1 MRSHAT
7 EMFVLLG
14 GWNLSAMGG
23 QRDPN
28 GFSGSPR
35 IVCDRN
41 SCELNFGWAASYI
54 FVILGY
60 LGSSVPATRPVCP
73 SHGLPMWRIAW
84 CLATLLPCCAIAQ
97 IPGLEQTCD
106 ARPISKKVEDWCDRS
121 CTQLLAFLRMR
132 ADFEAIDF
140 NVYKAA
146 NAMNTWS
153 SCPTA
158 HRGIL
163 LARIADQLRKLPQS
177 PDGLDAARR
186 LLMNTEYI
194 ARAYV
199 MDINITGYLA
209 SGTSYAPW
217 FHMGIIHNLITE
229 KYPEIFDMAEPQR
242 APEGRQELLQSLEHY
257 LSLDAPSHSPLEKRG
272 KLSSLDMA
280 VARFAEADFIRITR
294 APGVLG
300 HGGEESAN
308 REKMEGLLN
317 LGQKHLQQAYRH
329 NKARAPPSW
338 SHLHGVLTT
347 VGRSQ
352 VPLFDILDRLDSQ
365 VIEGIHLRDSVT
377 HESKSFLV
385 HLLPTRNVESNH
397 VRSVIDLHCDRVFRD
412 IVAEHRGQPITVV
425 EVGAHLGGCILHALT
440 HSHSK
445 SRGLAI
451 DAYAPAVAA
460 LRRTAVSNEMEERL
474 TVVEHFVCANDDRK
488 FSLVFSETGVLSQPG
503 WEDVSDVN
511 VSGERSSV
519 VECTSLDSLLQEH
532 SFEEVD
538 ILRLSVLGREYDALR
553 SAERF
558 LAAGKVKVVAASVL
572 RDNYAP
578 KDMAKMLLR
587 YGYTLTFD
595 ASVDEDVVKILSD
608 RELIPEGTLTLVA
621 RRAKS

>member
-1 MRSHAT
+1 
-7 EMFVLLG
+7 
-14 GWNLSAMGG
+14 
-23 QRDPN
+23 
-28 GFSGSPR
+28 
-35 IVCDRN
+35 
-41 SCELNFGWAASYI
+41 
-54 FVILGY
+54 
-60 LGSSVPATRPVCP
+60 
-73 SHGLPMWRIAW
+73 
-84 CLATLLPCCAIAQ
+84 
-97 IPGLEQTCD
+97 
-106 ARPISKKVEDWCDRS
+106 
-121 CTQLLAFLRMR
+121 MR

-146 NAMNTWS
+146 DAMNTWS

-163 LARIADQLRKLPQS
+163 LARIADQLRKLPQGL
-177 PDGLDAARR
+177 DGLDAARR

-217 FHMGIIHNLITE
+217 FHMGIIHHLITD
-229 KYPEIFDMAEPQR
+229 KYPEIFDMSEPQGV
-242 APEGRQELLQSLEHY
+242 PEGRQQLLQSLEHY
-257 LSLDAPSHSPLEKRG
+257 LSLDAPDRPLKRG
-272 KLSSLDMA
+272 LTRGSLSSLDMA
-280 VARFAEADFIRITR
+280 VTRFAEADFIRITR

-300 HGGEESAN
+300 HGGEESAE
-308 REKMEGLLN
+308 RAEMERLLS

-338 SHLHGVLTT
+338 SDLHGVLTT

-440 HSHSK
+440 HSHLE

-451 DAYAPAVAA
+451 DAYAPAVDA
-460 LRRTAVSNEMEERL
+460 LRRTAVSNQMEERL
-474 TVVEHFVCANDDRK
+474 TVVEQFVCADDDRK

-503 WEDVSDVN
+503 WEDVSVN
-511 VSGERSSV
+511 ASCERSSV
-519 VECTSLDSLLQEH
+519 V
-532 SFEEVD
+532 
-538 ILRLSVLGREYDALR
+538 
-553 SAERF
+553 
-558 LAAGKVKVVAASVL
+558 AS
-572 RDNYAP
+572 
-578 KDMAKMLLR
+578 
-587 YGYTLTFD
+587 
-595 ASVDEDVVKILSD
+595 
-608 RELIPEGTLTLVA
+608 LVA
-621 RRAKS
+621 GDWPIRWQMSQDFLRPGM

>member
-1 MRSHAT
+1 
-7 EMFVLLG
+7 
-14 GWNLSAMGG
+14 
-23 QRDPN
+23 
-28 GFSGSPR
+28 
-35 IVCDRN
+35 
-41 SCELNFGWAASYI
+41 
-54 FVILGY
+54 
-60 LGSSVPATRPVCP
+60 
-73 SHGLPMWRIAW
+73 MWRIVRS
-84 CLATLLPCCAIAQ
+84 LAAFLPCCAKAQ

-140 NVYKAA
+140 NVYKASD
-146 NAMNTWS
+146 AMNTWS

-163 LARIADQLRKLPQS
+163 LARIADQLRKLPQGL
-177 PDGLDAARR
+177 DGLDAARR

-217 FHMGIIHNLITE
+217 FHMGIIHHLITD
-229 KYPEIFDMAEPQR
+229 KYPEIFDMSEPQGV
-242 APEGRQELLQSLEHY
+242 PEGRQQLLQSLEHY
-257 LSLDAPSHSPLEKRG
+257 LSLDAPDRPLKRG
-272 KLSSLDMA
+272 LTRGSLSSLDMA
-280 VARFAEADFIRITR
+280 VTRFAEADFIRITR

-300 HGGEESAN
+300 HGGEESAE
-308 REKMEGLLN
+308 RAEMERLLS

-338 SHLHGVLTT
+338 SDLHGVLTT

-440 HSHSK
+440 HSHLE

-451 DAYAPAVAA
+451 DAYAPAVDA
-460 LRRTAVSNEMEERL
+460 LRRTAVSNQMEERL
-474 TVVEHFVCANDDRK
+474 TVVEQFVCADDDRK

-503 WEDVSDVN
+503 WEDVSVN
-511 VSGERSSV
+511 ASCERSSV
-519 VECTSLDSLLQEH
+519 VECRSLDSLLQAH
-532 SFEEVD
+532 SFDEVD

-578 KDMAKMLLR
+578 ADMARMLLR

-595 ASVDEDVVKILSD
+595 ASVDEEVLQILSD

-621 RRAKS
+621 RRANS